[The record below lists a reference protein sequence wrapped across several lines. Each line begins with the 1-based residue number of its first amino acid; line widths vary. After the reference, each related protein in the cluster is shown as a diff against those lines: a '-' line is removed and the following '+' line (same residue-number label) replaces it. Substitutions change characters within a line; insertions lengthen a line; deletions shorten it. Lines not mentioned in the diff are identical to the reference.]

1 MRTDDTLLLQALKL
15 KELNTR
21 GYSGP
26 DLIDHF
32 IESHPAVKEKLRNIC
47 AFISPEMFANVQGV
61 CNLLSLSKR
70 EVVEMA
76 LADFLD
82 KADKI
87 MEDVGAFPSQ
97 VEPGAH

>member
-1 MRTDDTLLLQALKL
+1 MRTDDTLRLQALKL

-26 DLIDHF
+26 NLVDSL
-32 IESHPAVKEKLRNIC
+32 IESNPDQAKQKLRNIC
-47 AFISPEMFANVQGV
+47 AFISPEMFTNVEGV

-76 LADFLD
+76 LSDFLE
-82 KADKI
+82 KADNI
-87 MEDVGAFPSQ
+87 IEEVGSFPAQ
-97 VEPGAH
+97 AGKEH